1 MQKHFY
7 TYCTVVMLWV
17 LSLGMARAQNSQ
29 VSGTIIDE
37 TGFPMPGV
45 TVVLKGTTSGTTTD
59 LDGKYSI
66 SVPSGGVLVFSF
78 IGYVTVE
85 EMVGT
90 RSTIDLS
97 LSPDMAD
104 LEEVVVIGY
113 GTAKKRDITGAVSS
127 VNPNKLENE
136 NPNSVQDILRG
147 NAAGLNVGIS
157 TDAKGGGSLEVRGRT
172 SLNAGNTPCSSWTEL
187 STTVS

>member
-1 MQKHFY
+1 MESSILILTQNAMQKHFY

-17 LSLGMARAQNSQ
+17 LSLGMARAQSSQ
-29 VSGTIIDE
+29 VSGTIVDE

-66 SVPSGGVLVFSF
+66 AVPSDGVLVFSF

-85 EMVGT
+85 EMVGA
-90 RSTIDLS
+90 RSTVDIS
-97 LSPDMAD
+97 LNPDMAD

-113 GTAKKRDITGAVSS
+113 GTAKKTRYHWCR
-127 VNPNKLENE
+127 
-136 NPNSVQDILRG
+136 ILCQSKQAR
-147 NAAGLNVGIS
+147 
-157 TDAKGGGSLEVRGRT
+157 K
-172 SLNAGNTPCSSWTEL
+172 
-187 STTVS
+187 